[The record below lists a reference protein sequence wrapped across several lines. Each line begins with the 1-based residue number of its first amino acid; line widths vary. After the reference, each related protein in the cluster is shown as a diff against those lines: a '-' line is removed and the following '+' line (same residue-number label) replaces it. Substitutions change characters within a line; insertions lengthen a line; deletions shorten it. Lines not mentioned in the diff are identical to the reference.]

1 MIYQIIV
8 YILVLLMGLYIGT
21 QVRNYRE
28 SLDNL
33 RQEIRLLR
41 KQQGKIL
48 QGTML
53 ERLELNDKMKELKE
67 KANLL
72 ETDSSKTTYIDAD

>member
-72 ETDSSKTTYIDAD
+72 EIDSSKTTYIDAD